1 MRSKPLMPHARR
13 NAAPSLAC
21 ACWLLAC
28 AQALAADA
36 PAFNTRF
43 LKLDGQAADLKA
55 VLNAGNNVL
64 PGSYRVDI
72 LLNHQLA
79 DRRDILFRQQ
89 PDGKVRPCL
98 DAALL
103 RKLGVKLP
111 ASGAG
116 DEACVDLPRRLEHA
130 QVRYDSTRL
139 QLELSVPQA
148 HLLRRADGY
157 VDPALWDAGV
167 NAAYANYQLSSQYSR
182 GQDDRASRQFYL
194 GLQNGLNLGD
204 WRLRNDATLSWN
216 TGQAAEIRSN
226 RTLLQRDITALR
238 SQLTLGEQYTDAVLF
253 DSVRIR
259 GAQLSQDD
267 AMLPDSERGYRPVVR
282 GQAQSQATVEVRQ
295 NGYVLHR
302 ADVPPGPFEF
312 TDITPSGSNGELEIT
327 VTEADGSRRVS
338 HQSFS
343 SLPLMQ
349 ARGRWKYHAALGQ
362 YQGGEAARPGLAA
375 GALVYGLSDDS
386 TVAAGFQLSPRFQAV
401 NLGLGANTPLGALS
415 LDLSQSLS
423 RAQGGRSQGQSL
435 RLLYHKALPST
446 QTQLTLAAYRYST
459 AGYRSFND
467 HAADLARR
475 ANQHRARAR
484 IDLSAQQTLGREGRR
499 GSLYLSLSRQNYWGR
514 PGASHSLNLAYSHR
528 WKQFHYHLSLS
539 RSRDGRGQGSSQ
551 IMLGFSLPLDTGRRA
566 PQLSA
571 QLGRNALHTSLS
583 GQLGEADSYT
593 VSVSRDSQG
602 GASLS
607 ASGVHQGDV
616 AQLSAAYSTAR
627 NHQSASLGASGAVV
641 VHAGG
646 VNLSRAVGDTF
657 ALLQVDGAAGL
668 GGNGY
673 TVRADA
679 QPYRANSLSLNSRK
693 LGAALELEDSV
704 KQVVP
709 RRGAVVKAVFKA
721 RSGRRVQFSLRRRD
735 GSAVPFG
742 ASVEDAAGRPLG
754 IADPQGRTLLLL
766 TQPQGLL
773 AVKWSDGGCT
783 ARYKLPPAKPGR
795 HYQRQ
800 TLACH

>member
-1 MRSKPLMPHARR
+1 MRSKPLTPPARR
-13 NAAPSLAC
+13 SAATPLAC
-21 ACWLLAC
+21 ACWLIAC

-36 PAFNTRF
+36 PVFNTRF

-55 VLNAGNNVL
+55 VLSAGNDIL
-64 PGSYRVDI
+64 PGRYRVDI
-72 LLNHQLA
+72 LLNRQLA
-79 DRRDILFRQQ
+79 DRRDILFRQER
-89 PDGKVRPCL
+89 DGKVRPCL

-111 ASGAG
+111 PSGPG
-116 DEACVDLPRRLEHA
+116 DEACVDLPQRLEHA
-130 QVRYDSTRL
+130 QARYDSTRL

-157 VDPALWDAGV
+157 VDPSLWDAGV
-167 NAAYANYQLSSQYSR
+167 NAAYANYQFSGQYRR
-182 GQDDRASRQFYL
+182 GQHGRASRQWYL

-204 WRLRNDATLSWN
+204 WRLRNDTTLNGN
-216 TGQAAEIRSN
+216 TGQATEIRSN

-238 SQLTLGEQYTDAVLF
+238 SQLALGEQYTDAMLF
-253 DSVRIR
+253 DSSRIR
-259 GAQLSQDD
+259 GAQLSQDE

-282 GQAQSQATVEVRQ
+282 GQAWSQATVEVRQ

-312 TDITPSGSNGELEIT
+312 SDIAPSGSNGELEIT

-338 HQSFS
+338 HQAFS

-349 ARGRWKYHAALGQ
+349 AQGRWKYHAALGQ
-362 YQGGEAARPGLAA
+362 YQGGEAARPALAA
-375 GALVYGLSDDS
+375 GALVYGLSDDG
-386 TVAAGFQLSPRFQAV
+386 TVAAGVQLSPRFQAV
-401 NLGLGANTPLGALS
+401 KLGLGANTPLGALS

-423 RAQGGRSQGQSL
+423 RTQGRRSQGQSL
-435 RLLYHKALPST
+435 RLLYHKALPRT

-467 HAADLARR
+467 HAADLAQR

-484 IDLSAQQTLGREGRR
+484 MDLSAQQALGREGRR
-499 GSLYLSLSRQNYWGR
+499 GSLYLSLSRQNDWGR

-539 RSRDGRGQGSSQ
+539 RSRDGRGQGDSQ
-551 IMLGFSLPLDTGRRA
+551 ITLGFSLPLDSGRHA

-571 QLGRNALHTSLS
+571 QLGRDALHTSLS

-593 VSVSRDSQG
+593 VSVGRDSQG
-602 GASLS
+602 DASLN

-616 AQLSAAYSTAR
+616 AQLSAAYSAAR
-627 NHQSASLGASGAVV
+627 GHQSASLGASGAIV
-641 VHAGG
+641 VHGGG

-657 ALLQVDGAAGL
+657 ALLQVDGAPGL
-668 GGNGY
+668 NGNGY
-673 TVRADA
+673 SVRADA
-679 QPYRANSLSLNSRK
+679 QPYRANSLSLDSLK
-693 LGAALELEDSV
+693 LGAGLELEDGV

-735 GSAVPFG
+735 GSAAPFG
-742 ASVEDAAGRPLG
+742 ASVEDDAGQPLG
-754 IADPQGRTLLLL
+754 IVDPQGRTLLLL
-766 TQPQGLL
+766 KQPQGLL
-773 AVKWSDGGCT
+773 TVKWSDGGCS
-783 ARYKLPPAKPGR
+783 ARYRLPPAKPGR
-795 HYQRQ
+795 HYLR
-800 TLACH
+800 LALPCL

>member
-1 MRSKPLMPHARR
+1 MPHARR

-602 GASLS
+602 GASLRQRRPS
-607 ASGVHQGDV
+607 GRCRAAERRLQHSAQPSIRQPGRQRRRCRPRRRRQPQPRSRRHLRPAASGRRRRPGRQRLYRARRRSALPRQQPEPEQPQAGRRAGAGRQRQASGAAPRRGGEGRVQG
-616 AQLSAAYSTAR
+616 AQRTPRSI
-627 NHQSASLGASGAVV
+627 QSAS
-641 VHAGG
+641 
-646 VNLSRAVGDTF
+646 
-657 ALLQVDGAAGL
+657 
-668 GGNGY
+668 
-673 TVRADA
+673 
-679 QPYRANSLSLNSRK
+679 
-693 LGAALELEDSV
+693 
-704 KQVVP
+704 P
-709 RRGAVVKAVFKA
+709 RRQRCAVW
-721 RSGRRVQFSLRRRD
+721 RQRRRRRRPAL
-735 GSAVPFG
+735 GHRGPARP
-742 ASVEDAAGRPLG
+742 DATLAHAAARPAGREMERRRLH
-754 IADPQGRTLLLL
+754 RSL
-766 TQPQGLL
+766 
-773 AVKWSDGGCT
+773 
-783 ARYKLPPAKPGR
+783 
-795 HYQRQ
+795 
-800 TLACH
+800 